1 MPGANDHGFDDVA
14 TVTRSAEPRA
24 ESVTRFVVEVI
35 EGADLGKK
43 VEVDVTRP
51 SPLLVG
57 QGASCELRLA
67 DREASRRHASFD
79 VSGRMLRLTDL
90 DSTNGTYV
98 NGLRVHDVSLA
109 GGEAVRVGSS
119 LLRIH
124 NAAQG
129 PAATISTA
137 TQFGKLIGASLEM
150 RRLYPLCERLAAVDV
165 PVVIEGETGTGKEV
179 LAESL
184 HEQGAR
190 AAGPFVVFDCTA
202 IPGTLLESALFG
214 HERGSF
220 TGATETRVG
229 VFEEAHGGTLLIDE
243 IGDLDIQL
251 QAKLLRVLERH
262 EVKRVG
268 GSKWIRADVRVLAAT
283 RRDLDKAVQEGRFR
297 DDLYFRLAVARIEL
311 PPLRKRQGD
320 VRTLARHFWKL
331 LAPRAGEISQD
342 LLERLEVHSWPGNVR
357 ELYHAM
363 ARYVALGELDQVT
376 PGGRTSDH
384 SALADRGD
392 VFDQVLALDLPL
404 TAARQRVVDAFER
417 RYVERVLAR
426 HGGNVAR
433 AAESSGLARRYFQIL
448 RAKQRDREG
457 GGT

>member
-1 MPGANDHGFDDVA
+1 MSRVDDHGFDDVQ
-14 TVTRSAEPRA
+14 TVTRTAEPREEA
-24 ESVTRFVVEVI
+24 VTRFVIEVI
-35 EGADLGKK
+35 EGPDTGMQAA
-43 VEVDVTRP
+43 VDITRP
-51 SPLLVG
+51 SALLMG
-57 QGASCELRLA
+57 QGASCELRLS
-67 DREASRRHASFD
+67 DRQASRRHASFD
-79 VSGRMLRLTDL
+79 VAGVLLRLTDL
-90 DSTNGTYV
+90 DSTNGTFV

-109 GGEAVRVGSS
+109 GGEIVRVGSTAM
-119 LLRIH
+119 RIH
-124 NAAQG
+124 AASSG
-129 PAATISTA
+129 ASAVLSSATS
-137 TQFGKLIGASLEM
+137 FGKLVGASVEM

-190 AAGPFVVFDCTA
+190 AAGPFVVFDCTTVA
-202 IPGTLLESALFG
+202 GPLLESALFG

-220 TGATETRVG
+220 TGATETRTG
-229 VFEEAHGGTLLIDE
+229 VFEDASGGTLLIDE

-268 GSKWIRADVRVLAAT
+268 GNKWIRTDVRVLAAT

-311 PPLRKRQGD
+311 PALRKRQGD
-320 VRTLARHFWKL
+320 VRVLARHFWSR
-331 LAPRAGEISQD
+331 LAPRSSEISQE
-342 LLERLEVHSWPGNVR
+342 LLERLEGHAWPGNER
-357 ELYHAM
+357 EHHHAH
-363 ARYVALGELDQVT
+363 ARNVALGDLAQIT
-376 PGGRTSDH
+376 AGGAST
-384 SALADRGD
+384 ALAAGD
-392 VFDQVLALDLPL
+392 VFDEVLALDLPL
-404 TAARQRVVDAFER
+404 TAARQRVVETFER
-417 RYVERVLAR
+417 RYVERVLAK

-448 RAKQRDREG
+448 RARQREG

>member
-1 MPGANDHGFDDVA
+1 MARELDHGFDDVA
-14 TVTRSAEPRA
+14 TVTRSVEPR
-24 ESVTRFVVEVI
+24 EETVTRFVIEVI
-35 EGADLGKK
+35 EGPDTGKK
-43 VEVDVTRP
+43 LAVDITRP

-79 VSGRMLRLTDL
+79 VAGLLLRLTDL
-90 DSTNGTYV
+90 GSTNGTFV
-98 NGLRVHDVSLA
+98 NGIRVHDVSLA
-109 GGEAVRVGSS
+109 GGEVVRIGSS
-119 LLRIH
+119 ALRVH
-124 NAAQG
+124 AAA
-129 PAATISTA
+129 PASGASLSTA
-137 TQFGKLIGASLEM
+137 THFGKLVGESVEM
-150 RRLYPLCERLAAVDV
+150 RRLYPLCVRLAAVDV

-184 HEQGAR
+184 HEQGPR
-190 AAGPFVVFDCTA
+190 ASGPFVVFDCTA
-202 IPGTLLESALFG
+202 VPGTLLESALFG
-214 HERGSF
+214 HERGAF

-268 GSKWIRADVRVLAAT
+268 GNKWVRADVRVLAAT

-320 VRTLARHFWKL
+320 VRELARHFWNL
-331 LAPRAGEISQD
+331 LAPRAPAITQELI
-342 LLERLEVHSWPGNVR
+342 ERLEAHSWPGNVR

-363 ARYVALGELDQVT
+363 ARYVALGELDHVT
-376 PGGRTSDH
+376 PGGRSSDA
-384 SALADRGD
+384 SALGD
-392 VFDQVLALDLPL
+392 HDIFEQVLALDLPL

-433 AAESSGLARRYFQIL
+433 AAESSGLARRYFQLL
-448 RAKQRDREG
+448 RAKQREG
-457 GGT
+457 SGT

>member
-1 MPGANDHGFDDVA
+1 MVPMSRHDHGFDDVE
-14 TVTRSAEPRA
+14 TVTRSAEPRD
-24 ESVTRFVVEVI
+24 ESTSRYVIEVI
-35 EGADLGKK
+35 EGADTGKQA
-43 VEVDVTRP
+43 VVDLTRP

-57 QGASCELRLA
+57 QGASCDLRLA
-67 DREASRRHASFD
+67 DRQASRRHASFD
-79 VSGRMLRLTDL
+79 VSGLLLRLTDL
-90 DSTNGTYV
+90 DSTNGTFV
-98 NGLRVHDVSLA
+98 NGIRVHDVSLA
-109 GGEAVRVGSS
+109 GGEVVRVGSTAM
-119 LLRIH
+119 RIH
-124 NAAQG
+124 
-129 PAATISTA
+129 AATQGGAAASLSTA
-137 TQFGKLIGASLEM
+137 TRFGKLVGESVEM
-150 RRLYPLCERLAAVDV
+150 RRLYPLCQRLAAVDV

-184 HEQGAR
+184 HEQGTR
-190 AAGPFVVFDCTA
+190 ASGPFVVFDCTA
-202 IPGTLLESALFG
+202 VATTLLESALFG

-220 TGATETRVG
+220 TGATETRIG

-251 QAKLLRVLERH
+251 QSKLLRVLERH

-268 GSKWIRADVRVLAAT
+268 GNKWIRADVRVLAAT

-320 VRTLARHFWKL
+320 VRVLAHHFWRL
-331 LAPRAGEISQD
+331 LAPRSGEITQD
-342 LLERLEVHSWPGNVR
+342 LLERLEAHSWPGNVR

-363 ARYVALGELDQVT
+363 ARYVALGELSHVSVGAASSEVAGD
-376 PGGRTSDH
+376 
-384 SALADRGD
+384 D
-392 VFDQVLALDLPL
+392 VFEQVLALDLPL

-417 RYVERVLAR
+417 RYVERVLAK

-433 AAESSGLARRYFQIL
+433 AAESSGLARRYFQLL
-448 RAKQRDREG
+448 RAKQREREG